1 MTKKV
6 FKILSI
12 VTLVALLA
20 TCIATMVCYYKY
32 IGIVNKIS
40 NSSLSLMDKFALQES
55 KDTALL
61 NTFRSLL
68 WLMYVTLVTVII
80 NITNFIL
87 QMDRTNKLKVR

>member
-12 VTLVALLA
+12 VTLVALLV